1 MTHIK
6 LGFGKWSTVC
16 AVLLSAAALVSA
28 APASADQTDDAF
40 VAALAKGGIT
50 MSDPDAAIATAH
62 TVCAGLDTNQD
73 ASALAM
79 KLMQDADLSPKET
92 GYFIGLSVAAYCPQY
107 KGKVRVS
114 FAWLLPGDPA
124 FM

>member
-1 MTHIK
+1 MKI
-6 LGFGKWSTVC
+6 GFWKWPAAW
-16 AVLLSAAALVSA
+16 AVFLSAAALGCA

-107 KGKVRVS
+107 KGK
-114 FAWLLPGDPA
+114 
-124 FM
+124 